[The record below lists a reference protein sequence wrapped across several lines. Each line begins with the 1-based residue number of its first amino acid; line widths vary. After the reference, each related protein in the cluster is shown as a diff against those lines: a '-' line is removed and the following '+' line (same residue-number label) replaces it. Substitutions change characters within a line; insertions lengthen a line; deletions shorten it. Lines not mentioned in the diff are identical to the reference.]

1 MSLYA
6 DEIIR
11 FSSVLKMSYNLIYG
25 REELKRLKLREK
37 KHLISVALPFSDL
50 IFGFPNL
57 VPVFPIRMH
66 VFKISKYLSL
76 LGSSASLFGWDNVSK
91 FLGYVKNMGI
101 NEVSKV
107 IDQIIDDVIETL
119 NEKYNEMFDIGVE
132 RGISSDFCFALKTL
146 VGMYATK
153 SKNVSANMNYSIRC
167 SAWNKYL
174 ESLKAIDSNVKQ
186 IWLDIPP
193 RNIGNAVDLLTD
205 NLGSVVNKLEKLSG
219 KSYNKNLMLEHF
231 KLANQIKRDYKTI
244 LYEIGTSNF
253 YPCNPATFSE
263 ILALL
268 SVSFQDYN
276 SNAKRYAENIHQMVF
291 EMKERIRKNIGMD
304 VSQMPKIMVTPMF
317 GGWEPKTHEII
328 YELGGRA
335 IYADWDVLRFLDEVP
350 ISNSNDPIEA
360 YAKFLLNATING
372 VGCDNNTLS
381 DSYLRVAEKIKADGI
396 VFNQLFGC
404 HSISNCFTLLKEKT
418 RRQLEIPAI
427 ALTFNRIGE
436 NLEQVKTRLGA
447 FMEMLT

>member
-11 FSSVLKMSYNLIYG
+11 FSSVLKMSYNLIAG
-25 REELKRLKLREK
+25 REELKRMKTREK

-50 IFGFPNL
+50 VYGFPNL

-76 LGSSASLFGWDNVSK
+76 MGSSASLFGWDNISK

-101 NEVSKV
+101 KEINKI
-107 IDQIIDDVIETL
+107 IDQIIDDVIQTL

-146 VGMYATK
+146 VGMYVTK
-153 SKNVSANMNYSIRC
+153 SKNVSANINYSIRC

-174 ESLKAIDSNVKQ
+174 ESLKAINSNVKQ

-193 RNIGNAVDLLTD
+193 RNIGNALELLTD
-205 NLGSVVNKLEKLSG
+205 NLSDVINQLENLSG
-219 KSYNKNLMLEHF
+219 NSYNQSTMREHF
-231 KLANQIKRDYKTI
+231 RISNQIREDYKAI
-244 LYEIGTSNF
+244 LYEIGTSDF

-276 SNAKRYAENIHQMVF
+276 SNAKRYAENIHQMVN
-291 EMKERIRKNIGMD
+291 EMKERIRKGIGMD
-304 VSQMPKIMVTPMF
+304 VSKMPIIMITPMF
-317 GGWEPKTHEII
+317 GGWEPQTHEII

-335 IYADWDVLRFLDEVP
+335 IYADWDVLRALDDIP
-350 ISNSNDPIEA
+350 ISNNSDPIKA
-360 YAKFLLNATING
+360 YAKFLFNITENG
-372 VGCDNNTLS
+372 VGCDNNVLTS
-381 DSYLRVAEKIKADGI
+381 SYIRVAEKLNADGI
-396 VFNQLFGC
+396 IFNQLFGC
-404 HSISNCFTLLKEKT
+404 HSISNCYSMLKEKT
-418 RRQLEIPAI
+418 RKNLDIPAI

-436 NLEQVKTRLGA
+436 NIEQVKTRLGA
-447 FMEMLT
+447 FMEMLN

>member
-11 FSSVLKMSYNLIYG
+11 FSSVLKMSYNLIAG
-25 REELKRLKLREK
+25 REELKRWKLRDK
-37 KHLISVALPFSDL
+37 KHLVSVALPFSDL

-101 NEVSKV
+101 NEVNKV
-107 IDQIIDDVIETL
+107 IDQIIEDVIDTL

-146 VGMYATK
+146 VGMYVTK

-174 ESLKAIDSNVKQ
+174 ESLKAIDGNVKQ

-193 RNIGNAVDLLTD
+193 RNIGNALELLTE
-205 NLGSVVNKLEKLSG
+205 NLFDVINQLEKLSG
-219 KSYNKNLMLEHF
+219 NSYNQNILRKHF
-231 KLANQIKRDYKTI
+231 ILANQIKRDYKTI
-244 LYEIGTSNF
+244 LYEIGTSDF

-276 SNAKRYAENIHQMVF
+276 SNVKRYTENIHQMVF

-304 VSQMPKIMVTPMF
+304 VSKMPKIMVTPMF

-335 IYADWDVLRFLDEVP
+335 LYADWDVLRALDEVP
-350 ISNSNDPIEA
+350 ISNTTDPIEA
-360 YAKFLLNATING
+360 YAKFLLNITENG
-372 VGCDNNTLS
+372 VGCDNNTLAN
-381 DSYLRVAEKIKADGI
+381 SYIRVAEKIKADGI

-418 RRQLEIPAI
+418 RKNLEIPAI

-447 FMEMLT
+447 FMEMF